1 MKVHVL
7 YPQLV
12 YNQKDVDELESASIF
27 VRRIYEKAFTIL
39 GQYISR
45 SSIGQKK
52 ECFFLKW
59 LHSPSGWK
67 CIGFENF
74 SSDCIPA
81 KAPAQFYGMILNIMI
96 WSQYE
101 QIKLLYPLL
110 GEECFYSGEELE
122 VIAKYFVPTYMSSAP
137 LEALGKPVIKQ
148 KLSIPVFQE
157 RIEAPHV
164 TITRDGELLKGK
176 WVTGVTIDGTHLI
189 GIEPYL
195 KDGEGLRTYLPATIE
210 P

>member
-12 YNQKDVDELESASIF
+12 YNQKDVDELESASMH
-27 VRRIYEKAFTIL
+27 VRRIYEKAFGVF

-45 SSIGQKK
+45 RSIGHKP
-52 ECFFLKW
+52 ERVFLKW

-67 CIGFENF
+67 CVGIEN
-74 SSDCIPA
+74 SSPDYIPA
-81 KAPAQFYGMILNIMI
+81 KVPAQIYGMILNIMI

-101 QIKLLYPLL
+101 QITMLYPLL
-110 GEECFYSGEELE
+110 GGECFYSGEELE
-122 VIAKYFVPTYMSSAP
+122 IIAKYFVPTYMSSAP
-137 LEALGKPVIKQ
+137 LEALGKPVMKQ

-176 WVTGVTIDGTHLI
+176 WVTGVTIDGGHLI
-189 GIEPYL
+189 GLEPYL
-195 KDGEGLRTYLPATIE
+195 KDGKGLRTYLPATIE